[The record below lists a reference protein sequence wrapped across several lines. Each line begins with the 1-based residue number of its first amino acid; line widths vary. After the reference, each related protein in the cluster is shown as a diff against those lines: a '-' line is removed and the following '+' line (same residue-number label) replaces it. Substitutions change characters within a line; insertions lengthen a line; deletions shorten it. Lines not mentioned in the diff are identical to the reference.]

1 MAYIFFDIDGTLWDE
16 KMQIP
21 ESTIPT
27 IKQLQKNGHKT
38 FLCSGRS
45 RSNIND
51 KRLLGIGFDGIVAAC
66 GNHVEMDGKVLY
78 ENILSPELTE
88 KIVRVMEECRMPIVL
103 EGPDCHWIDKENF
116 KTSALIKCRGISC
129 QQPIMPESGMNWGLI
144 LTVWSM
150 KDMLWNL
157 FRKEHRKR
165 PG

>member
-78 ENILSPELTE
+78 ENILPRNLQ
-88 KIVRVMEECRMPIVL
+88 KNCPGHGRMPDA
-103 EGPDCHWIDKENF
+103 DC
-116 KTSALIKCRGISC
+116 AGR
-129 QQPIMPESGMNWGLI
+129 SGLP
-144 LTVWSM
+144 L
-150 KDMLWNL
+150 D
-157 FRKEHRKR
+157 R
-165 PG
+165 

>member
-1 MAYIFFDIDGTLWDE
+1 
-16 KMQIP
+16 MQIP

-88 KIVRVMEECRMPIVL
+88 KLSGSWKNAGCRLCWKVRTAT
-103 EGPDCHWIDKENF
+103 G
-116 KTSALIKCRGISC
+116 
-129 QQPIMPESGMNWGLI
+129 
-144 LTVWSM
+144 
-150 KDMLWNL
+150 
-157 FRKEHRKR
+157 
-165 PG
+165 

>member
-66 GNHVEMDGKVLY
+66 GNH
-78 ENILSPELTE
+78 
-88 KIVRVMEECRMPIVL
+88 
-103 EGPDCHWIDKENF
+103 DKLL
-116 KTSALIKCRGISC
+116 KTCAIYARISSLQSGIT
-129 QQPIMPESGMNWGLI
+129 Q
-144 LTVWSM
+144 
-150 KDMLWNL
+150 
-157 FRKEHRKR
+157 
-165 PG
+165 

>member
-103 EGPDCHWIDKENF
+103 EGPITPIVFILFLSSGNICSLFFSRTTVRLATASFNF
-116 KTSALIKCRGISC
+116 FISLLSAAR
-129 QQPIMPESGMNWGLI
+129 
-144 LTVWSM
+144 
-150 KDMLWNL
+150 
-157 FRKEHRKR
+157 
-165 PG
+165 

>member
-45 RSNIND
+45 SSNIND

-78 ENILSPELTE
+78 LSSGSPGLPEQSASGILP
-88 KIVRVMEECRMPIVL
+88 
-103 EGPDCHWIDKENF
+103 
-116 KTSALIKCRGISC
+116 
-129 QQPIMPESGMNWGLI
+129 
-144 LTVWSM
+144 
-150 KDMLWNL
+150 
-157 FRKEHRKR
+157 
-165 PG
+165 